1 MNAPTSLDDHL
12 QNSRDRL
19 GLGERRFDVGLLLV
33 HGIGEQQ
40 RGDTLTE
47 AGDRLIDWLQRNVKA
62 EEERSLPSGATRR
75 EMTLVDVVLR
85 QVSGDDVPAA
95 HAIVRMGQP
104 DDEVGATYWVIAEA
118 WWADVFRQATFTQVA
133 LWGVT
138 VGHWVF
144 ATQIAA
150 IRQRMQIAD
159 EVPTPLR
166 LALLPIV
173 WLVGM
178 ATVLLA
184 GVLSLLLTVVAL
196 VLVPLALSK
205 IPIISGLAAAAQR
218 TLGGG
223 VGDAYVLTQSPLRF
237 GAMASQVR
245 SDLQTL
251 RKTSYSVAVVAHSQ
265 GTAVAWAALKREIL
279 QPQDPTSWP
288 EDVVAPIGLFVTYGQ
303 ALRKLTFMLLVGRG
317 DIDRTRGSLT
327 AASNSVL
334 LVVAAALFVMGLPL
348 WTVVVT
354 LYLAIVVEFRL
365 LIISGHIDDR
375 TTAELQRHWLRIQAV
390 EPALRWVDLWAS
402 ADPVPVGPLRVTSP
416 EVPSYKIQNLASIV
430 LDHVV
435 YWQNKTEFLE
445 PIAAQLHLLGG
456 EKGGCAQSLTSPR
469 LQVAAMRRHARVHLL
484 LAMHAIL
491 AVGIIAFAAAAFFS
505 QDFATGVIAIA
516 RGIPFA
522 TALLNMP
529 AVWVQ
534 RLAGVIVVLAA
545 GAIVWAIVGAAWS
558 ALIGRDDEAYV
569 VESDLGLWRPV
580 AWPILGA
587 VIALLGLVTTATL
600 LALNH
605 PFLAFMHVIVTPIW
619 ALLSVVVFSSGG
631 RAIYTPDPPASSAP
645 AALKIGSSTLL
656 GTLDVLVV
664 ISALIAIPVVIF
676 YLTDGLAPMEWA
688 LVGEGLFIGV
698 VLLSAGLREYGQ
710 FRTRYREMCL
720 PEAPL

>member
-1 MNAPTSLDDHL
+1 MNAPTSLDEHL

-47 AGDRLIDWLQRNVKA
+47 AGDRLIDWLERNVK
-62 EEERSLPSGATRR
+62 EEERRHPSRATRR

-85 QVSGDDVPAA
+85 QASEDEVPAA
-95 HAIVRMGQP
+95 HAIVRIGHP

-133 LWGVT
+133 RWGVT

-150 IRQRMQIAD
+150 IRQRMQVD
-159 EVPTPLR
+159 EGVPTPLR

-184 GVLSLLLTVVAL
+184 GVLSLLLTVLAL
-196 VLVPLALSK
+196 VVVPLALSK
-205 IPIISGLAAAAQR
+205 IPIISGVAAAAQR

-223 VGDAYVLTQSPLRF
+223 VGDAYVLTESPLRF
-237 GAMASQVR
+237 GAMATQVR

-288 EDVVAPIGLFVTYGQ
+288 DEVVAPIGLFVTYGQ
-303 ALRKLTFMLLVGRG
+303 ALRKLTFMLLVARG
-317 DIDRTRGSLT
+317 DCDRTRGALT

-354 LYLAIVVEFRL
+354 LYLAIVVEFGL
-365 LIISGHIDDR
+365 LIISTRIDGR
-375 TTAELQRHWLRIQAV
+375 TTHELRRHWRRIQRA
-390 EPALRWVDLWAS
+390 EPALRWIDLWAS
-402 ADPVPVGPLRVTSP
+402 ADPVPVGPLRVTTP
-416 EVPSYKIQNLASIV
+416 DVPSYKIQNLASII

-484 LAMHAIL
+484 LGMHAIL

-545 GAIVWAIVGAAWS
+545 GAILWAILGAAWG
-558 ALIGRDDEAYV
+558 ALIGKDDTAYV
-569 VESDLGLWRPV
+569 EKSDLGLWRPV

-587 VIALLGLVTTATL
+587 VVGLLSVGTTAALLW
-600 LALNH
+600 LNH
-605 PFLAFMHVIVTPIW
+605 PFLAVMHAIVTPIW

-631 RAIYTPDPPASSAP
+631 RAIYTPETTPTSAQAVP
-645 AALKIGSSTLL
+645 KLGSSTLF

-698 VLLSAGLREYGQ
+698 VLLWAGLREYGQ
-710 FRTRYREMCL
+710 FRTRYREMRR
-720 PEAPL
+720 PQAPA